1 VDSLLQGDNMYWA
14 YKKQDGHIVVQD
26 YQNIDQI
33 KEVYEDWTIAKI
45 IMPFEAEDI
54 KEAAIHVGNRLEA
67 GRFLL
72 METQKNG
79 LEIPRRFSYDDSRK
93 ESEVYKS

>member
-1 VDSLLQGDNMYWA
+1 MYWA

-26 YQNIDQI
+26 YQNVDQI

-79 LEIPRRFSYDDSRK
+79 LEIPRRFDYDDSRK
-93 ESEVYKS
+93 ESEVCKS